1 LALAVRR
8 LGTLALVVLGVVV
21 VGAALVDTVRRHVGK
36 HEAEVQQVHVAD
48 RSSLAKRLRSGG
60 VDGVLYFVDLDC
72 RLHALR
78 LPSLQTGPA
87 PKHSGCRALVSPST
101 APQGW
106 SLWARDTPLS
116 ARCDRQRRR
125 VLVSATYGPSL
136 PMIGGCG
143 PAWRLDGSLT
153 YVRHG
158 AIVQFPR
165 SGRALVLRTQAQLEH
180 AITRIPALHDTHGWR
195 TTRLAWSG
203 IDRFAIIADGRDRAG
218 HPLTLLALFSGSHVV
233 AYTLHV
239 SVRVTELRASPRGRY
254 LVVLGPDGVRIYD
267 ARRPTLPLAR
277 GFGAVSGVAWSDDE
291 RWLAVARNGQVVLRG
306 PSGRIVLPFAA
317 RDLAWTRALS

>member
-1 LALAVRR
+1 VKR

-21 VGAALVDTVRRHVGK
+21 VGAAIVDTVRRQVGE
-36 HEAEVQQVHVAD
+36 HGPHVAKVEVAN
-48 RSSLAKRLRSGG
+48 RSELATRLRSGG
-60 VDGVLYFVDLDC
+60 VAGVLYFVDLSC
-72 RLHALR
+72 NLHALR
-78 LPSLQTGPA
+78 LPSLQTSPA
-87 PKHSGCRALVSPST
+87 PRHSGCRALVSPST
-101 APQGW
+101 APPGW

-153 YVRHG
+153 YLRRG

-165 SGRALVLRTQAQLEH
+165 SGRALVLRTPAQLEQ
-180 AITRIPALHDTHGWR
+180 AITRVPALHGTLGWR
-195 TTRLAWSG
+195 ATRLAWAG
-203 IDRFAIIADGRDRAG
+203 VDRFVVVADGRDRAG
-218 HPLTLLALFSGSHVV
+218 HPLTLLALFSGARVV

-239 SVRVTELRASPRGRY
+239 SVRVTELRASPRGHY
-254 LVVLGPDGVRIYD
+254 LVVLGPDGVRVYD

-277 GFGAVSGVAWSDDE
+277 GFGAISGVAWSNDE
-291 RWLAVARNGQVVLRG
+291 RWLAVAQDGEVVLHG
-306 PSGRIVLPFAA
+306 PTGRIVLPLAA

>member
-1 LALAVRR
+1 VRR
-8 LGTLALVVLGVVV
+8 LGTVALVALGVVV
-21 VGAALVDTVRRHVGK
+21 VGAALVDAVRRHVGGSD
-36 HEAEVQQVHVAD
+36 EGVPQVNVAD
-48 RSSLAKRLRSGG
+48 RSALATRLRSGG
-60 VDGVLYFVDLDC
+60 VTGVLYFVDPDC
-72 RLHALR
+72 RLHALG
-78 LPSLQTGPA
+78 LPSLQTRPA

-101 APQGW
+101 APPGW

-125 VLVSATYGPSL
+125 VLVSASYGPSL

-153 YVRHG
+153 YVRRG

-165 SGRALVLRTQAQLEH
+165 SGRALVLRTQAQLEQ
-180 AITRIPALHDTHGWR
+180 AITRVPTLHDTHGWR
-195 TTRLAWSG
+195 TTRLAWSDN
-203 IDRFAIIADGRDRAG
+203 DRFAIIADGRDRAG
-218 HPLTLLALFSGSHVV
+218 HPLTLLALFNGARVV

-239 SVRVTELRASPRGRY
+239 SVRVTELRASPRGNY

-277 GFGAVSGVAWSDDE
+277 GFGAISGVAWSNDE
-291 RWLAVARNGQVVLRG
+291 RWLAISRDGEVVLKG
-306 PSGRIVLPFAA
+306 PKGRIVLPFAA
-317 RDLAWTRALS
+317 RDLAWTRTLS